1 MAKMTY
7 FQILAYRRLH
17 FNKIK
22 NFSLFFDFTQRP
34 LSFVE
39 HKVVRSSEGSEK
51 RFSLLR
57 ELDDRN
63 WSKPKRTA
71 EKEVSKKVKERPGN
85 NFP

>member
-1 MAKMTY
+1 MAKMNY

-17 FNKIK
+17 FNKTK

-39 HKVVRSSEGSEK
+39 YRVARSSEGSEK

-63 WSKPKRTA
+63 WSKLKRTA
-71 EKEVSKKVKERPGN
+71 EKEVSKKVKKDQGII
-85 NFP
+85 FP